1 MALKKPYV
9 VVVVVV
15 PYQMVAG
22 VAIVDF
28 PKIPHW
34 MEQKSHI

>member
-9 VVVVVV
+9 VVEVVG
-15 PYQMVAG
+15 PYQMAG

-34 MEQKSHI
+34 TEQKSHI